1 MSQMKYFTD
10 YFRIIIW
17 RFQVTLL
24 ILFPYIC
31 NFRKIDIDT
40 YLIKS
45 TMELEPIL
53 LRSQKKLTGKLSS
66 RIKPVEET
74 IKTILPV
81 SSNIGIT
88 RLADITNMDIL
99 GIPNFSAVLPGTE
112 DYIWVYSGKGPTRMD
127 AKASALMESI
137 ERYSSLPSGNR
148 NKMIQGSYKE
158 VSKVSKILHP
168 SNVVEPMILE
178 YDDEM
183 IMDFLSGYD
192 LVNNDRI
199 LIPAPLALFRYSP
212 KPPAINPFAYHH
224 TNGLASG
231 NVLEE
236 AICHSLCELIERDA
250 TSLAELNASALPYN
264 FLRTMTKYLSDNGL
278 EIDPVDGTE
287 FVDDDSKYPDV
298 DISNID
304 FKPISNLVKKF
315 NDAKIPLIIKDI
327 TSPIGVPT
335 FNASSIEWITEDYG
349 YLAEGHGT
357 HPDARIALLRAI
369 TEVSQTRA
377 ANIQGARDDLRKI
390 SYGNSNSDE
399 KKTWQF
405 MKSKNTIQFSEIKSF
420 IHDDILDDI
429 NFILSRLVS
438 NGLKQV
444 IVVDLTNPQ
453 IMIPVVRT
461 IVPGLE
467 TFKITKAIIGKRG
480 RESFSL

>member
-1 MSQMKYFTD
+1 
-10 YFRIIIW
+10 
-17 RFQVTLL
+17 
-24 ILFPYIC
+24 
-31 NFRKIDIDT
+31 
-40 YLIKS
+40 
-45 TMELEPIL
+45 MELEPIL
-53 LRSQKKLTGKLSS
+53 LRSQKKLRGIVSS

-192 LVNNDRI
+192 LVNNERI

-236 AICHSLCELIERDA
+236 AICHSLCEVIERDA

>member
-1 MSQMKYFTD
+1 
-10 YFRIIIW
+10 
-17 RFQVTLL
+17 
-24 ILFPYIC
+24 
-31 NFRKIDIDT
+31 
-40 YLIKS
+40 
-45 TMELEPIL
+45 MELEPIL

-148 NKMIQGSYKE
+148 KKMIQGSYKE
-158 VSKVSKILHP
+158 LSKVSKTLHP

-192 LVNNDRI
+192 LVNNERI

>member
-1 MSQMKYFTD
+1 
-10 YFRIIIW
+10 
-17 RFQVTLL
+17 
-24 ILFPYIC
+24 
-31 NFRKIDIDT
+31 
-40 YLIKS
+40 
-45 TMELEPIL
+45 MELEPIL

-66 RIKPVEET
+66 RTKPVEET

-148 NKMIQGSYKE
+148 KKMIQGSYKE
-158 VSKVSKILHP
+158 ASKVSKILHP

>member
-1 MSQMKYFTD
+1 
-10 YFRIIIW
+10 
-17 RFQVTLL
+17 
-24 ILFPYIC
+24 
-31 NFRKIDIDT
+31 
-40 YLIKS
+40 
-45 TMELEPIL
+45 MELEPIL
-53 LRSQKKLTGKLSS
+53 LKSQKKLRGKLSS

-81 SSNIGIT
+81 SSSIGIT

-112 DYIWVYSGKGPTRMD
+112 DYIWVYNGKGATRMD

-148 NKMIQGSYKE
+148 KKMIQGSYNE
-158 VSKVSKILHP
+158 LSKVSKTLHP
-168 SNVVEPMILE
+168 SNVVEPTILE

-192 LVNNDRI
+192 LANNEWI

-264 FLRTMTKYLSDNGL
+264 FLRTMTKYLSENGL
-278 EIDPVDGTE
+278 QIDPVDGTE

-405 MKSKNTIQFSEIKSF
+405 MKSKNTIQFSDIKSF
-420 IHDDILDDI
+420 INDDILDDI

-438 NGLKQV
+438 NGLNQI

-480 RESFSL
+480 RESFNL